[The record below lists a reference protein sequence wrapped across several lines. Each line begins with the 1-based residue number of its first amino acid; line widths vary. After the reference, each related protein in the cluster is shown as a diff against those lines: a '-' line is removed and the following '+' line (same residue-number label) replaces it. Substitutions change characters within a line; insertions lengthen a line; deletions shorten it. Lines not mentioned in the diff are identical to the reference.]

1 MEDIREQVLEIVNNN
16 VTRISDKLKKA
27 NLWDWVVAQVPP
39 DKLEV
44 CRNTAEI
51 IYIALNPYKSP
62 LCPNGRQ
69 KYFYNIQRGFSERC
83 NVKTFC
89 PCHTNF
95 IESDSWKERSV
106 IAKQKRKKSFINK
119 WKVEN
124 PSQHPDIQQKKIETN
139 QNKFGCDWAPQSSEV
154 KNKNKNTC
162 QERYGVNS
170 GLQLPHVT
178 GALQDYRVAHLEE
191 ILEKTRNTNIERC
204 GFPYSS
210 QSEKQKEK
218 YINTCMER
226 YEVPWTT
233 LLPSM
238 KEKSIN
244 TCMERYNVSNGA
256 QRKFSEETIQI
267 LNDPIILKERVDLV
281 GKVKLSIAL
290 NIRFGTLQRYM
301 LKYGIESDYGNSYE
315 IEISEWLNDNNIIFK
330 LHDRTQIKPLELDFY
345 IPDKKFAIE
354 FQGDYWH
361 MNPIIY
367 EATDYNKNIELTA
380 KEIWNRDKYKISRC
394 EEKNILVACIWETD
408 WNENKEYIKDKIL
421 KIIKEL

>member
-1 MEDIREQVLEIVNNN
+1 
-16 VTRISDKLKKA
+16 
-27 NLWDWVVAQVPP
+27 
-39 DKLEV
+39 
-44 CRNTAEI
+44 
-51 IYIALNPYKSP
+51 
-62 LCPNGRQ
+62 
-69 KYFYNIQRGFSERC
+69 
-83 NVKTFC
+83 
-89 PCHTNF
+89 
-95 IESDSWKERSV
+95 
-106 IAKQKRKKSFINK
+106 
-119 WKVEN
+119 
-124 PSQHPDIQQKKIETN
+124 
-139 QNKFGCDWAPQSSEV
+139 
-154 KNKNKNTC
+154 
-162 QERYGVNS
+162 VNS
-170 GLQLPHVT
+170 GLQLPHVR